1 MNGAHLFHAKRT
13 AAQEGQCT
21 MLDTLPVPVAQ
32 DSAPNLTTLGAT
44 VRAELVAVGHAT
56 TEMRV
61 HAFAIGDAL
70 IEAKK
75 LAGHGY
81 WLRWLE
87 TECGLSLRTAQSY
100 MRLANHRELL
110 EANAQRAAHLTIRGA
125 LRLIG
130 GGVTMRKRRPAPAL
144 RSASWKVAS
153 FEERKDFVG
162 DIPVKEWLAVISRDQ
177 RKEIEDRI
185 DGLRAAHAKPVTAVV
200 HR

>member
-1 MNGAHLFHAKRT
+1 VNGAHLIHGKTT

-56 TEMRV
+56 TEMLV

-81 WLRWLE
+81 WLHWLAN
-87 TECGLSLRTAQSY
+87 ECGLSSRTARAY
-100 MRLANHRELL
+100 MQLAHHRGMF
-110 EANAQRAAHLTIRGA
+110 EANWQHAANLSIRGA

-130 GGVTMRKRRPAPAL
+130 GGLTMRKRRPASAL

-185 DGLRAAHAKPVTAVV
+185 DGLRAAHAKPMTAVV
-200 HR
+200 HH

>member
-1 MNGAHLFHAKRT
+1 
-13 AAQEGQCT
+13 
-21 MLDTLPVPVAQ
+21 MLDNSLTPAAQ
-32 DSAPNLTTLGAT
+32 DSDLNLTTLGAT

-56 TEMRV
+56 TEGLV

-87 TECGLSLRTAQSY
+87 NECGLSSRTARAYIQ
-100 MRLANHRELL
+100 LAHHRGRF
-110 EANAQRAAHLTIRGA
+110 EANWQHAANLSIRGA

-162 DIPVKEWLAVISRDQ
+162 DVPVKEWLAVISRDQ

-185 DGLRAAHAKPVTAVV
+185 DGLRAGHAKPVTAVV